1 MDVVEELIW
10 LSRRLGE
17 PSLGLAI
24 LAEGNASANDGD
36 EFLIKGS
43 GFQLATLG
51 QDQLSRIDRAS
62 AAKYLTGPELSDSET
77 REALNKL
84 SPKLA
89 PSVETF
95 MHAELLGIPAV
106 QFVAHCHPTALLS
119 LLCTSEVEQF
129 AAQRLFPDEVVCCG
143 PASVFIPY
151 TDPGLPLA
159 REVKT
164 GVEKYVGQ
172 FGEAPKT
179 IWLENH
185 GLITLGST
193 AAEAFGGT
201 LMSEKAAKIRLHALA
216 SGLPIKPLSK
226 IEIDRI
232 HTRPDEHYRQQLLR
246 QLTK

>member
-10 LSRRLGE
+10 LSRRLGD

-24 LAEGNASANDGD
+24 LAEGNASANDAE

-43 GFQLATLG
+43 GFQLATLS
-51 QDQLSRIDRAS
+51 QDQLSRIDRDR
-62 AAKYLTGPELSDSET
+62 AAKYLDGPELSASET

-84 SPKLA
+84 SPTLA

-95 MHAELLGIPAV
+95 MHAELLSLPGV
-106 QFVAHCHPTALLS
+106 QYVAHCHPTALLS
-119 LLCTSEVEQF
+119 LLCTTGAAEF
-129 AAQRLFPDEVVCCG
+129 AMQRLFPDEVVCCG
-143 PASVFIPY
+143 PASVFISY

-159 REVKT
+159 REIKA
-164 GVEKYVGQ
+164 GVEKYIEQ

-193 AAEAFGGT
+193 AAEAFAAT
-201 LMSEKAAKIRLHALA
+201 WMAEKAAKVRLQALA
-216 SGLPIKPLSK
+216 SGLPIKALSTS
-226 IEIDRI
+226 EIDRI